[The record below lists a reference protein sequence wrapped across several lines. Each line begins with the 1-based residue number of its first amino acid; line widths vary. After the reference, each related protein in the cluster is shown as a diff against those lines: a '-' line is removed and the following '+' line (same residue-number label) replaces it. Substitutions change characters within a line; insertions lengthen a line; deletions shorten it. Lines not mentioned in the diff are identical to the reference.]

1 MCVLWSD
8 QENNKCLVTHECLKK
23 KAKEVL
29 FSESHRC
36 FFCSIVV
43 VESWLLHLLHNVI
56 TVWLLHVAFPTL
68 KHGRRKPEDD
78 DKHIQECNLTL
89 LFIILTLLVILILQK
104 SWETLHFFVLNLPS
118 KINLLCTK
126 HKFPGWQQHG
136 INCLADGTWKPKP
149 CQKHSKKVLI
159 CLCNLKWRIG
169 RRRRIW
175 TFLIV
180 LQP

>member
-8 QENNKCLVTHECLKK
+8 QDNNKFLVTDECLKK

-43 VESWLLHLLHNVI
+43 VESWFLHLLHKTVI
-56 TVWLLHVAFPTL
+56 TVWLQHLAFLTL
-68 KHGRRKPEDD
+68 KHGSRKPEDD

-104 SWETLHFFVLNLPS
+104 SWETLHFLFYTSLQRSISSSKAWCGASETQLGFSLLSFVAFTMAQHRMDTLCGKRRVVALCVCARARAWS
-118 KINLLCTK
+118 K
-126 HKFPGWQQHG
+126 
-136 INCLADGTWKPKP
+136 
-149 CQKHSKKVLI
+149 
-159 CLCNLKWRIG
+159 
-169 RRRRIW
+169 
-175 TFLIV
+175 
-180 LQP
+180 